1 MLGNRTLLSKDY
13 FFWLLGFFSTA
24 SLLAIPVHGALLTMY
39 TIILLFCFYI
49 LIKQNQIKRKKTKLF
64 DLYKKWTII
73 SIVSSMWG
81 ILFFWG
87 NAEWQMAA
95 FEYVPKLILYF
106 SLFVLLRSSKNSK
119 YLSTIVLRGLICGII
134 VNVIVAVIDA
144 VVFYSLGYSII
155 NKYFEFYISI
165 SDIRLGMISL
175 VFGPTIRS
183 CGLNSDPANI
193 GLFVTI
199 LAAYSLKEKKYWLY
213 GLAIL
218 GDFAAL
224 SHTGLAGIAL
234 VTIIDLYITKRKSF
248 LVNFVSIIAGI
259 LIIYSLISMLDMDSI
274 NQMSEAFQER
284 TENKLDSDSNSE
296 AARVSYWSNF
306 IKAAIFQPTSLLIG
320 TGYGTASYPY
330 LSNNLVVSDFF
341 PYDPEQT
348 YFSIF
353 FDIGLFGFLL
363 FIKMH
368 YRIIKFSNTMLSD
381 ENFTIVYSGLCGIG
395 IAFLFYH
402 YTLYS
407 VAMLFLISGIVLS
420 DGTTPVKSIER

>member
-1 MLGNRTLLSKDY
+1 MLGNRTLLSNEN
-13 FFWLLGFFSTA
+13 FFWLLGFFSTS

-39 TIILLFCFYI
+39 TIILLLCFYI
-49 LIKQNQIKRKKTKLF
+49 LIKQKKKKRNKTRLF
-64 DLYKKWTII
+64 VLYKEWTII
-73 SIVSSMWG
+73 SIVSSIWG
-81 ILFFWG
+81 VLFFWG
-87 NAEWQMAA
+87 NAEWQVAA
-95 FEYVPKLILYF
+95 FEYVPKLLLYF
-106 SLFVLLRSSKNSK
+106 SLFCLLRSSENSGN
-119 YLSTIVLRGLICGII
+119 LCTMVLRGLICGII
-134 VNVIVAVIDA
+134 VNVIVAIVDA
-144 VVFYSLGYSII
+144 IVFYSLGYSII